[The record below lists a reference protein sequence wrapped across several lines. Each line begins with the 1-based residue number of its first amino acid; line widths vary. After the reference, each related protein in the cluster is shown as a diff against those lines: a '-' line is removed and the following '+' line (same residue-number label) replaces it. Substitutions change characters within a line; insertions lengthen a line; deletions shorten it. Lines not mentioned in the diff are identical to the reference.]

1 MSMAEQIFSLCFISL
16 MQLELIKDT
25 IKMKSQNEIKI
36 LLFLGWLKS
45 KVDKINYF
53 KLCKIIDNLEP
64 SKYLILKIFL
74 NILSLYEENIIVHW
88 ILIHDPKQLSN
99 P

>member
-1 MSMAEQIFSLCFISL
+1 MIKLNPLSWIVTK
-16 MQLELIKDT
+16 LESGEK
-25 IKMKSQNEIKI
+25 KI

-64 SKYLILKIFL
+64 KQIFDIKNIL
-74 NILSLYEENIIVHW
+74 NILSLYEDNSIVHW
-88 ILIHDPKQLSN
+88 ILIHDTKWLSN